1 MIGGKMN
8 TEQKLQQYKDW
19 VFRLSAYNMALAIIG
34 IDKLTVAPAGGS
46 EYRDK
51 RTAFLAGELF
61 TLETDPEMIQ
71 ILKELKDDESIDGDD
86 RRAIT
91 L

>member
-1 MIGGKMN
+1 
-8 TEQKLQQYKDW
+8 
-19 VFRLSAYNMALAIIG
+19 
-34 IDKLTVAPAGGS
+34 PAGGS

-71 ILKELKDDESIDGDD
+71 ILKELKDEANI
-86 RRAIT
+86 IT
-91 L
+91 QFKNLPDKHKEIEWKTSLIYASLTKDLQSYLKKELQGPIII